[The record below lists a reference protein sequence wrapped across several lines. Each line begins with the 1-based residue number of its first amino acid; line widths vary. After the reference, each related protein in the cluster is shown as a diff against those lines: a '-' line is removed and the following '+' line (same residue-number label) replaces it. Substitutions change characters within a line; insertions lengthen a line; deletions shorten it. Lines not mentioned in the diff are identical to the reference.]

1 MTSGNGRGDANGR
14 GDIEALR
21 AEIRRTRA
29 ELSET
34 AQALA
39 ARVDVKAR
47 LRDSAAQSSRRVR
60 QRVERA
66 AGTVAGPV
74 REANSALHHRPPVPW
89 VVLTAGAVAA
99 VVVLILIRGRHR

>member
-1 MTSGNGRGDANGR
+1 MTRGNGS

-21 AEIRRTRA
+21 ADIRRTRA
-29 ELSET
+29 ELGET

-39 ARVDVKAR
+39 ARVDVKTR
-47 LRDSAAQSSRRVR
+47 LRDSATQSGQRVR

-66 AGTVAGPV
+66 AGGVAGPM
-74 REANSALHHRPPVPW
+74 REAGSAVRRRPVPW
-89 VVLTAGAVAA
+89 AVVTAGAVAA